1 MIGAGEA
8 RRGGRGCVAV
18 APPHGLWR
26 RRGGI
31 TGLAEAIGGSTTVT
45 GDSLADARGRGA
57 SFESFMQSH
66 SKRLVQA
73 LTMIS
78 LDGEAAADAA
88 QEAFIQLYLRWDGA
102 DRPRDP
108 AAWLY
113 RVGINRCKDHRRFL
127 TRTARV
133 VERLGSW
140 TASEPAGDDVVA
152 VNWMPGG
159 DFAAALRSLPGGQ
172 RTAATL
178 YYLNDLSTTEIASV
192 MGISEGTVNSHL
204 HRARE
209 ALKKLVEASA

>member
-1 MIGAGEA
+1 M
-8 RRGGRGCVAV
+8 R
-18 APPHGLWR
+18 
-26 RRGGI
+26 
-31 TGLAEAIGGSTTVT
+31 
-45 GDSLADARGRGA
+45 GDSLVEARGRSA

-88 QEAFIQLYLRWDGA
+88 QEAFLALYLRWDGA

-140 TASEPAGDDVVA
+140 AATPDGESGALVTWA
-152 VNWMPGG
+152 PGG
-159 DFAAALRSLPGGQ
+159 DFAAALRSLPAGQ

-178 YYLNDLSTTEIASV
+178 YYLIDLSTTEVAAV
-192 MGISEGTVNSHL
+192 MGVSEGTVNSHL

-209 ALKKLVEASA
+209 ALKKLVEA